1 MVMFLLFNKS
11 IIIFSIYK
19 CLKNEPI
26 SYTKIMFLSPN
37 LIRIIKIPL
46 KNNKFDLVISFISIL
61 FAAALQMSIPYYLG
75 SSIDKSLDASSSSEL
90 SLAPFIE
97 IGLLVFLLSL
107 ARGIFSYFHV
117 YLGEKIGQYL
127 AFDLRNSYFTKL
139 QKLSFKYHDTQ
150 HTGDLITKGI
160 IDIEGSRMFVNTGVL
175 RLVFLTV
182 FILTGA
188 YLVISV
194 DFALGLLSLS
204 FVPFVAFFSSY
215 SRIVLRKNWYRLQEQ
230 LGVLTRVMDEN
241 LSGVRLVRSFMKQK
255 YELEKFNLA
264 SDIVKKTTFKQIII
278 RSFSISLNT
287 FSFLISMSLLVYFGS
302 VAVIESR
309 ITLGELTSLIA
320 FMSILQ
326 GPVRQ
331 IGMTVNSF
339 SRASATSTRLF
350 ETLDQNEDISNQEDI
365 SFKEPVKL
373 IEIKN
378 LSFSY
383 GSKEVLSDINFFSN
397 PNHSIGI
404 VGPPGSGKTTLS
416 RLIPRFYHPN
426 QGEILLNGKNISTL
440 NLNDLRKAVNLVDQ
454 DNFLF
459 SDTFTENIRYGD
471 PNAKKEK
478 VDLSTNKAQISSHI
492 ETLPEK
498 FDTLI
503 GERGVQLSGGQRQR
517 LSVSRTLL
525 FDSKVVI
532 FDDSTSAIDSQT
544 EKKIRD
550 EMQSLGSGISLI
562 VVAHRISSVMNLD
575 EILYLNNGRI
585 IERGTHS
592 ELIKLK
598 GRYCELYNMQIN
610 PEKVIN

>member
-1 MVMFLLFNKS
+1 MFF
-11 IIIFSIYK
+11 
-19 CLKNEPI
+19 
-26 SYTKIMFLSPN
+26 SPN
-37 LIRIIKIPL
+37 LVRILKIPL
-46 KNNKFDLVISFISIL
+46 KSNKKDLLISFISIF
-61 FAAALQMSIPYYLG
+61 FAAGLQMSIPYYLG
-75 SSIDKSLDASSSSEL
+75 SSIDKTLSVSGTSNL
-90 SLAPFIE
+90 SLTPFIE
-97 IGLLVFLLSL
+97 IGLLVFSLSL

-117 YLGEKIGQYL
+117 YQGEKIGQYL
-127 AFDLRNSYFTKL
+127 AFDLRKSYFNKL
-139 QKLSFKYHDTQ
+139 QKLSFKFHDTQ

-175 RLVFLTV
+175 RLVFLTI

-194 DFALGLLSLS
+194 DLWLGLLSLS
-204 FVPFVAFFSSY
+204 FVPFIAFISSFS
-215 SRIVLRKNWYRLQEQ
+215 RLKLRKNWYRLQEQ

-255 YELEKFNLA
+255 YELEKFNIA
-264 SDIVKKTTFKQIII
+264 SDVVKKTTFRQIII

-287 FSFLISMSLLVYFGS
+287 FAFLVSMSLVVYFGS
-302 VAVIESR
+302 IAVLESK

-331 IGMTVNSF
+331 IGMLVNSF

-350 ETLDQNEDISNQEDI
+350 ETLDHEEDVTNIQGKRFN
-365 SFKEPVKL
+365 EPVKEL
-373 IEIKN
+373 IVNN

-383 GSKEVLSDINFFSN
+383 GSKKVLKNINFTAN
-397 PNHSIGI
+397 PTHSIGI
-404 VGPPGSGKTTLS
+404 VGPPGAGKTTLS
-416 RLIPRFYHPN
+416 RLLPRFYNPDE
-426 QGEILLNGKNISTL
+426 GEILLNGKDISTL
-440 NLNDLRKAVNLVDQ
+440 DLTDLRKSVNLVDQ

-471 PNAKKEK
+471 PKAKKEK
-478 VDLSTNKAQISSHI
+478 VSWSTDKAQISMHI
-492 ETLPEK
+492 KRLPEK

-550 EMQSLGSGISLI
+550 EMSSLGTGISL
-562 VVAHRISSVMNLD
+562 VVIAHRISSVMNLD
-575 EILYLNNGRI
+575 EILYLNNGEI
-585 IERGTHS
+585 IERGNHS
-592 ELIKLK
+592 ELVKLK
-598 GRYCELYNMQIN
+598 GRYYELYNMQIN
-610 PEKVIN
+610 PEMSIK

>member
-1 MVMFLLFNKS
+1 MFF
-11 IIIFSIYK
+11 
-19 CLKNEPI
+19 
-26 SYTKIMFLSPN
+26 SPN
-37 LIRIIKIPL
+37 LVRILKIPL
-46 KNNKFDLVISFISIL
+46 KSNKKDLLISFISIF
-61 FAAALQMSIPYYLG
+61 FAAGLQMSIPYYLG
-75 SSIDKSLDASSSSEL
+75 SSIDKTLSVSGTSNL
-90 SLAPFIE
+90 SLNPFIE
-97 IGLLVFLLSL
+97 IGLLVFSLSL

-117 YLGEKIGQYL
+117 YQGEKIGQYL
-127 AFDLRNSYFTKL
+127 AFDLRKSYFNKL
-139 QKLSFKYHDTQ
+139 QKLSFKFHDTQ

-175 RLVFLTV
+175 RLVFLTI

-194 DFALGLLSLS
+194 DLWLGLLSLS
-204 FVPFVAFFSSY
+204 FVPFIAFISSFS
-215 SRIVLRKNWYRLQEQ
+215 RLKLRKNWYRLQEQ

-255 YELEKFNLA
+255 YELEKFNIA
-264 SDIVKKTTFKQIII
+264 SNVVKKTTFRQIII

-287 FSFLISMSLLVYFGS
+287 FAFLVSMSLVVYFGS
-302 VAVIESR
+302 IAVLESK

-331 IGMTVNSF
+331 IGMLVNSF

-350 ETLDQNEDISNQEDI
+350 ETLDHEEDVTNIQGKRFN
-365 SFKEPVKL
+365 EPVKEL
-373 IEIKN
+373 IVNN

-383 GSKEVLSDINFFSN
+383 GSKKVLKNINFTAN
-397 PNHSIGI
+397 PTHSIGI
-404 VGPPGSGKTTLS
+404 VGPPGAGKTTLS
-416 RLIPRFYHPN
+416 RLLPRFYNPDE
-426 QGEILLNGKNISTL
+426 GEILLNGKDISTL
-440 NLNDLRKAVNLVDQ
+440 DLTDLRKSVNLVDQ

-471 PNAKKEK
+471 PKAKKEK
-478 VDLSTNKAQISSHI
+478 VSWSTDKAQISMHI
-492 ETLPEK
+492 KRLPEK

-550 EMQSLGSGISLI
+550 EMSSLGTGISL
-562 VVAHRISSVMNLD
+562 VVIAHRISSVMNLD
-575 EILYLNNGRI
+575 EILYLNNGEI
-585 IERGTHS
+585 IERGNHS
-592 ELIKLK
+592 ELVKLK
-598 GRYCELYNMQIN
+598 GRYYELYNMQIN
-610 PEKVIN
+610 PEMSIK

>member
-1 MVMFLLFNKS
+1 MFF
-11 IIIFSIYK
+11 
-19 CLKNEPI
+19 
-26 SYTKIMFLSPN
+26 SPN
-37 LIRIIKIPL
+37 LVRILKIPL
-46 KNNKFDLVISFISIL
+46 KSNKKDLLISFISIF
-61 FAAALQMSIPYYLG
+61 FAAGLQMSIPYYLG
-75 SSIDKSLDASSSSEL
+75 SSIDKTLSVSGTSNL
-90 SLAPFIE
+90 SLTPFIE
-97 IGLLVFLLSL
+97 IGLLVFSLSL

-117 YLGEKIGQYL
+117 YQGEKIGQYL
-127 AFDLRNSYFTKL
+127 AFDLRKSYFNKL
-139 QKLSFKYHDTQ
+139 QKLSFKFHDTQ

-175 RLVFLTV
+175 RLVFLTI

-194 DFALGLLSLS
+194 DLWLGLLSLS
-204 FVPFVAFFSSY
+204 FVPFIAFISSFS
-215 SRIVLRKNWYRLQEQ
+215 RLKLRKNWYRLQEQ

-255 YELEKFNLA
+255 YELEKFNIA
-264 SDIVKKTTFKQIII
+264 SDVVKKTTFRQIII

-287 FSFLISMSLLVYFGS
+287 FAFLVSMSLVVYFGS
-302 VAVIESR
+302 IAVLESK

-331 IGMTVNSF
+331 IGMLVNSF

-350 ETLDQNEDISNQEDI
+350 ETLDHEEDVTNIQAKRFN
-365 SFKEPVKL
+365 EPVK
-373 IEIKN
+373 EIIVKN

-383 GSKEVLSDINFFSN
+383 GSKKVLKNINFTAN
-397 PNHSIGI
+397 PTHSIGI
-404 VGPPGSGKTTLS
+404 VGPPGAGKTTLS
-416 RLIPRFYHPN
+416 RLLPRFYNPDE
-426 QGEILLNGKNISTL
+426 GEILLNGKDISTL
-440 NLNDLRKAVNLVDQ
+440 DLTDLRKSVNLVDQ

-471 PNAKKEK
+471 PKAKKEK
-478 VDLSTNKAQISSHI
+478 VSWSTDKAQISMHI
-492 ETLPEK
+492 KRLPEK
-498 FDTLI
+498 FETLI

-550 EMQSLGSGISLI
+550 EMSSLGTGISL
-562 VVAHRISSVMNLD
+562 VVIAHRISSVMNLD
-575 EILYLNNGRI
+575 EILYLNNGEI
-585 IERGTHS
+585 IERGNHS
-592 ELIKLK
+592 ELVKLK
-598 GRYCELYNMQIN
+598 GRYYELYNMQIN
-610 PEKVIN
+610 PEMSIK

>member
-1 MVMFLLFNKS
+1 MFF
-11 IIIFSIYK
+11 
-19 CLKNEPI
+19 
-26 SYTKIMFLSPN
+26 SPN
-37 LIRIIKIPL
+37 LVRILKIPL
-46 KNNKFDLVISFISIL
+46 KSNKRDLLISFISIF
-61 FAAALQMSIPYYLG
+61 FAAGLQMSIPYYLG
-75 SSIDKSLDASSSSEL
+75 SSIDKTLSVSGTSNL
-90 SLAPFIE
+90 SLTPFIE
-97 IGLLVFLLSL
+97 IGLLVFSLSL

-117 YLGEKIGQYL
+117 YQGEKIGQYL
-127 AFDLRNSYFTKL
+127 AFDLRKSYFNKL
-139 QKLSFKYHDTQ
+139 QKLSFKFHDTQ

-175 RLVFLTV
+175 RLVFLTI

-194 DFALGLLSLS
+194 DLWLGLLSLS
-204 FVPFVAFFSSY
+204 FVPFIAFISSFS
-215 SRIVLRKNWYRLQEQ
+215 RLKLRKNWYRLQEQ

-255 YELEKFNLA
+255 YELEKFNIA
-264 SDIVKKTTFKQIII
+264 SNVVKKTTFRQIII

-287 FSFLISMSLLVYFGS
+287 FAFLVSMSLVVYFGS
-302 VAVIESR
+302 IAVLESK

-331 IGMTVNSF
+331 IGMLVNSF

-350 ETLDQNEDISNQEDI
+350 ETLDHEEDVTNIQAKRFN
-365 SFKEPVKL
+365 EPVK
-373 IEIKN
+373 EIIVKN

-383 GSKEVLSDINFFSN
+383 GSKKVLKNINFTAN
-397 PNHSIGI
+397 PTHSIGI
-404 VGPPGSGKTTLS
+404 VGPPGAGKTTLS
-416 RLIPRFYHPN
+416 RLLPRFYNPDE
-426 QGEILLNGKNISTL
+426 GEILLNGKDISTL
-440 NLNDLRKAVNLVDQ
+440 DLTDLRKSVNLVDQ

-471 PNAKKEK
+471 PKAKKEK
-478 VDLSTNKAQISSHI
+478 ISWSTDKAQISTHI
-492 ETLPEK
+492 KTLPEK
-498 FDTLI
+498 FETLI

-550 EMQSLGSGISLI
+550 EMSSLGTGISL
-562 VVAHRISSVMNLD
+562 VVIAHRISSVMNLD
-575 EILYLNNGRI
+575 EILYLNNGEI
-585 IERGTHS
+585 IERGNHS
-592 ELIKLK
+592 ELVKLK
-598 GRYCELYNMQIN
+598 GRYYELYNMQIN
-610 PEKVIN
+610 PEMSIK

>member
-1 MVMFLLFNKS
+1 MFF
-11 IIIFSIYK
+11 
-19 CLKNEPI
+19 
-26 SYTKIMFLSPN
+26 SPN
-37 LIRIIKIPL
+37 LVRILKIPL
-46 KNNKFDLVISFISIL
+46 KSNKKDLLISFISIF
-61 FAAALQMSIPYYLG
+61 FAAGLQMSIPYYLG
-75 SSIDKSLDASSSSEL
+75 SSIDKTLSVSGTSNL
-90 SLAPFIE
+90 SLTPFIE
-97 IGLLVFLLSL
+97 IGLLVFSLSL

-117 YLGEKIGQYL
+117 YQGEKIGQYL
-127 AFDLRNSYFTKL
+127 AFDLRKSYFNKL
-139 QKLSFKYHDTQ
+139 QKLSFKFHDTQ

-175 RLVFLTV
+175 RLVFLTI

-194 DFALGLLSLS
+194 DLWLGLLSLS
-204 FVPFVAFFSSY
+204 FVPFIAFISSFS
-215 SRIVLRKNWYRLQEQ
+215 RLKLRKNWYRLQEQ

-255 YELEKFNLA
+255 YELEKFNIA
-264 SDIVKKTTFKQIII
+264 SNVVKKTTFRQIII

-287 FSFLISMSLLVYFGS
+287 FAFLVSMSLVVYFGS
-302 VAVIESR
+302 IAVLESK

-331 IGMTVNSF
+331 IGMLVNSF

-350 ETLDQNEDISNQEDI
+350 ETLDHEEDVTNIQGKRFN
-365 SFKEPVKL
+365 EPVKEL
-373 IEIKN
+373 IVNN

-383 GSKEVLSDINFFSN
+383 GSKKVLKNINFTAN
-397 PNHSIGI
+397 PTHSIGI
-404 VGPPGSGKTTLS
+404 VGPPGAGKTTLS
-416 RLIPRFYHPN
+416 RLLPRFYNPDE
-426 QGEILLNGKNISTL
+426 GEILLNGKDISTL
-440 NLNDLRKAVNLVDQ
+440 DLTDLRKSVNLVDQ

-471 PNAKKEK
+471 PKAKKEK
-478 VDLSTNKAQISSHI
+478 VSWSTDKAQISTHI
-492 ETLPEK
+492 KTLPEK
-498 FDTLI
+498 FETLI

-525 FDSKVVI
+525 FNSKVVI

-550 EMQSLGSGISLI
+550 EMSSLGTGISL
-562 VVAHRISSVMNLD
+562 VVIAHRISSVMNLD
-575 EILYLNNGRI
+575 EILYLNNGEI
-585 IERGTHS
+585 IERGNHS
-592 ELIKLK
+592 ELVKLK
-598 GRYCELYNMQIN
+598 GRYYELYNMQIN
-610 PEKVIN
+610 PEMSIK